1 MAGKISNSDVAKQLS
16 TFIVKETIKQNK
28 VKLQTQVVKA
38 FEKIKREMILEFM
51 NHPVT
56 REILGG
62 PNASNESGTLDGY
75 GNLFSFIGFNE
86 GEDPIEI
93 ILNLLSDSKIQYSNI
108 ADSGIMFNIFIPS
121 KQKIFAAT
129 PLPWASGRSW
139 SEAIERGLSGL
150 GYYLN
155 RQNLNNSK
163 SGTGIQVKSNLRKGS
178 KYKPVKYISAL
189 MNEYTK
195 RFQNIDKT
203 IIISKII

>member
-1 MAGKISNSDVAKQLS
+1 MAGKISNKQVEKQLAS
-16 TFIVKETIKQNK
+16 FVVKETMKQNRSK
-28 VKLQTQVVKA
+28 FQTQVTKA
-38 FEKIKREMILEFM
+38 FEKVKRQMILEFM

-62 PNASNESGTLDGY
+62 PNASNESGTLNGY

-86 GEDPIEI
+86 GDDPIEV
-93 ILNLLSDSKIQYSNI
+93 ILDLLNNSEIRSSNTD
-108 ADSGIMFNIFIPS
+108 DSGIMFTISIPS
-121 KQKIFAAT
+121 KQSIFAAT
-129 PLPWASGRSW
+129 PLPWANGRSW

-155 RQNLNNSK
+155 RENLNNSK
-163 SGTGIQVKSNLRKGS
+163 SGTGIQVKSNLRKGA

-189 MNEYTK
+189 INEYTK
-195 RFQNIDKT
+195 KFQNIDKT

>member
-1 MAGKISNSDVAKQLS
+1 MAGKISNKQIEKQLAS
-16 TFIVKETIKQNK
+16 FIVKETIKQNK
-28 VKLQTQVVKA
+28 VKFQTQVVKA

-93 ILNLLSDSKIQYSNI
+93 ILDLLNDSKIQYSNI
-108 ADSGIMFNIFIPS
+108 ADSGIMFTIFIPS

-139 SEAIERGLSGL
+139 SEGIERGLSGL

-178 KYKPVKYISAL
+178 KYKPVKYISSL

>member
-1 MAGKISNSDVAKQLS
+1 MAGKISNNSLKKELS
-16 TFIVKETIKQNK
+16 TFVVKETIKQNRAK
-28 VKLQTQVVKA
+28 FQAQVMKS

-62 PNASNESGTLDGY
+62 PHAFNESGTLNGY
-75 GNLFSFIGFNE
+75 GNLFSFIGFIA
-86 GEDPIEI
+86 GENPIDPI
-93 ILNLLSDSKIQYSNI
+93 LDLLSDSKIQYSNTSN
-108 ADSGIMFNIFIPS
+108 SGIMFTIFIPS
-121 KQKIFAAT
+121 KEKIFNAT

-139 SEAIERGLSGL
+139 SEAIERGISGL

-155 RQNLNNSK
+155 RENLNNSN
-163 SGTGIQVKSNLRKGS
+163 SGTGIQVKSNLRKRD

-203 IIISKII
+203 IIISKIL

>member
-16 TFIVKETIKQNK
+16 AFIVKETIKQNK
-28 VKLQTQVVKA
+28 IKLQTQVVKA

-93 ILNLLSDSKIQYSNI
+93 ILDLLNDSKIQYSNI
-108 ADSGIMFNIFIPS
+108 ADSGIMFTIFIPS

-178 KYKPVKYISAL
+178 KYKPVKYISTL
-189 MNEYTK
+189 INEYTK

>member
-1 MAGKISNSDVAKQLS
+1 MAGKISNNSLKKELS
-16 TFIVKETIKQNK
+16 TFVVKETIKQNRAK
-28 VKLQTQVVKA
+28 FQAQVMKA

-62 PNASNESGTLDGY
+62 PHAFNESGTLNGY
-75 GNLFSFIGFNE
+75 GNLFSFIGFDQ
-86 GEDPIEI
+86 GYDPIKP
-93 ILNLLSDSKIQYSNI
+93 ILNLLHASKIQYSKT
-108 ADSGIMFNIFIPS
+108 AESGIMFTIFIPA
-121 KQKIFAAT
+121 KQKIFDAT
-129 PLPWASGRSW
+129 PLKWASGRSW

-155 RQNLNNSK
+155 RDYIDNSH
-163 SGTGIQVKSNLRKGS
+163 SGTGIQTKSLLRKRD

-203 IIISKII
+203 IIISKIL

>member
-1 MAGKISNSDVAKQLS
+1 MAGKISNNSVRKQLS
-16 TFIVKETIKQNK
+16 TVVAKEFVKQNK
-28 VKLQTQVVKA
+28 VKLQTQVTKA

-62 PNASNESGTLDGY
+62 PHATNESGTLNGY
-75 GNLFSFIGFNE
+75 GNLFSFIGFDN
-86 GEDPIEI
+86 GTDPIQP
-93 ILNLLSDSKIQYSNI
+93 ILNLLHDSKIQYSNT
-108 ADSGIMFNIFIPS
+108 ADSGIMFTIFIPS

-163 SGTGIQVKSNLRKGS
+163 SGTGIQVKSNIRKGS

-189 MNEYTK
+189 INEYTK
-195 RFQNIDKT
+195 KFQNIDKT

>member
-1 MAGKISNSDVAKQLS
+1 MRL
-16 TFIVKETIKQNK
+16 TI
-28 VKLQTQVVKA
+28 
-38 FEKIKREMILEFM
+38 
-51 NHPVT
+51 
-56 REILGG
+56 
-62 PNASNESGTLDGY
+62 
-75 GNLFSFIGFNE
+75 
-86 GEDPIEI
+86 
-93 ILNLLSDSKIQYSNI
+93 
-108 ADSGIMFNIFIPS
+108 IFIPS

-163 SGTGIQVKSNLRKGS
+163 SGTGIQVKSNLRKGA

-189 MNEYTK
+189 INEYTK

>member
-16 TFIVKETIKQNK
+16 AFIVKETIKQNK

-93 ILNLLSDSKIQYSNI
+93 ILDLLNDSKIQYSNI
-108 ADSGIMFNIFIPS
+108 ADSVLDSNTDC
-121 KQKIFAAT
+121 KILFLT
-129 PLPWASGRSW
+129 SSNKINF
-139 SEAIERGLSGL
+139 SN
-150 GYYLN
+150 YYL
-155 RQNLNNSK
+155 
-163 SGTGIQVKSNLRKGS
+163 INLR
-178 KYKPVKYISAL
+178 
-189 MNEYTK
+189 
-195 RFQNIDKT
+195 
-203 IIISKII
+203 